1 MKAGRLIAVLIIIV
15 LIPLAF
21 YGCNQDD
28 EEKTI
33 RVDMSRR
40 EDIKV
45 PEPEPAITY
54 AYLPQYSHN
63 VSYQRH
69 DPLIEYLARE
79 TGLPIRQVFPDTFDE
94 HMRMVKR
101 GDIDISFSNPMT
113 YIRIAQGGA
122 RAFARIIEPSGSP
135 TFRGQII
142 VRKDNRTIH
151 NIKDCKGKRWIAV
164 DPLSAGGYLFA
175 LGLFLKNDI
184 TANDFSEISFAPG
197 PGGKQE
203 KAILAMYAGKYD
215 LASIREG
222 SLAIVKDKISTD
234 KIKILA
240 TTQAYPGWV
249 YAARKGLSPEIVD
262 KISNALFKLS
272 MSVPEQADILKTAG
286 MRGIIPAHDSD
297 YDSIRDL
304 ASKLGLFNPEKSDGR
319 DVN

>member
-1 MKAGRLIAVLIIIV
+1 MKIGRLLTVLVFVV
-15 LIPLAF
+15 LIPLVF
-21 YGCNQDD
+21 CGCDRDD
-28 EEKTI
+28 ETI
-33 RVDMSRR
+33 VHVDMSKR

-54 AYLPQYSHN
+54 AYLPQYSHT

-69 DPLIEYLARE
+69 NPLIEYLARE
-79 TGLPIRQVFPDTFDE
+79 TGLPIRQVFPDTFEE
-94 HMRMVKR
+94 HRRMVER

-113 YIRIAQGGA
+113 YIRIAQSGA

-142 VRKDNRTIH
+142 IRKDNRLIRSL
-151 NIKDCKGKRWIAV
+151 KDCKGKRWIAV

-175 LGLFLKNDI
+175 LGLFLKHGI
-184 TANDFSEISFAPG
+184 TTNDFSEINFAPG

-203 KAILAMYAGKYD
+203 KAVLAMYAGKYD

-222 SLAIVKDKISTD
+222 SLDIVKDKISMD
-234 KIKILA
+234 KIRILA

-249 YAARKGLSPEIVD
+249 YAARKGLSPEIVE
-262 KISNALFKLS
+262 KISRAMFKLS
-272 MSVPEQADILKTAG
+272 MNDSTQARILSTAG
-286 MRGIIPAHDSD
+286 MRGIIPAKDSD

-304 ASKLGLFNPEKSDGR
+304 AASLGMFRKNNSFREDS
-319 DVN
+319 N